1 MRITFTRP
9 SGSKVTAFIFYGKKD
24 RNKNEG
30 RGTKQRTVVNKER
43 ERERLNSVLR
53 ENHLKKQNGKKCSS
67 IKHLK
72 NIVNTES
79 VNSKNCKVII
89 IYDQYVII
97 LALCYVCI
105 LRGTGRDYLKYFLL
119 FC

>member
-43 ERERLNSVLR
+43 ERETKLSSQGKS
-53 ENHLKKQNGKKCSS
+53 LKETKWKKM
-67 IKHLK
+67 
-72 NIVNTES
+72 
-79 VNSKNCKVII
+79 
-89 IYDQYVII
+89 
-97 LALCYVCI
+97 
-105 LRGTGRDYLKYFLL
+105 
-119 FC
+119 